1 MKLPARKGPLS
12 ATVAPGGSATL
23 IERTNAE
30 NSGYDVYLKKLGTGI
45 DPTSNAAYAT
55 QRLLVNG
62 MPHAEF
68 GNITSQLGSISQPE
82 VFDLPYYLGRSC
94 SVSVKG
100 EMAAG
105 ATGNTEMA
113 AMFELILM
121 TPGERP

>member
-1 MKLPARKGPLS
+1 MKLPNRKGPGS
-12 ATVAPGGSATL
+12 VIVPPGGSATI

-30 NSGYDVYLKKLGTGI
+30 LSGYDVYLKKLGTGI

-62 MPHAEF
+62 IPHSEF
-68 GNITSQLGSISQPE
+68 GDITSQLGSIPQPE
-82 VFDLPYYLGRSC
+82 IFDLPYFLGRSC
-94 SVSVKG
+94 SVAVKG

-105 ATGNTEMA
+105 ASGNTEMGA
-113 AMFELILM
+113 VFELILM

>member
-1 MKLPARKGPLS
+1 MKIPARKGPQS
-12 ATVAPGGSATL
+12 ATVAPGGSVTI

-30 NSGYDVYLKKLGTGI
+30 NSGYDVYLKKLGTSI

-62 MPHAEF
+62 MPHPDF
-68 GNITSQLGSISQPE
+68 GSITSQLGSISQPE
-82 VFDLPYYLGRSC
+82 IFDLPYYLGRSC
-94 SVSVKG
+94 SVAMKG
-100 EMAAG
+100 EMAGG

-121 TPGERP
+121 KPGERP

>member
-1 MKLPARKGPLS
+1 MKIPKRKGPAS
-12 ATVAPGGSATL
+12 VSVAPGGAAT
-23 IERTNAE
+23 ITEQTNAD
-30 NSGYDVYLKKLGTGI
+30 NAGYDVYLKKLGTGI

-62 MPHAEF
+62 LPHSEF

-82 VFDLPYYLGRSC
+82 AFDLPYYLGRSC
-94 SVSVKG
+94 AVAVKG

-105 ATGNTEMA
+105 ASGNTEMA
-113 AMFELILM
+113 AMFELILV